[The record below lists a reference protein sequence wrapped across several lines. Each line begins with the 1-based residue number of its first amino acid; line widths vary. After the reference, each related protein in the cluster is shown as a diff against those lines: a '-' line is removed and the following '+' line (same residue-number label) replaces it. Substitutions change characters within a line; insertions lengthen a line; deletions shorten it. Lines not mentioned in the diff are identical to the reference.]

1 MGLCALYAAVR
12 RQQIADAHLKIGFKK
27 IGEMPVLAK
36 LLRPV
41 SLFAKHK
48 RLVRASDG
56 QVWLRR
62 LCSIPDSIVGLGV
75 RFQGPHPRGPWR
87 VEEMSWT
94 ESVREDV
101 SCLHAVA
108 NVGTTAQIWTSDLLG
123 ARYGMSEHEYRAI
136 GVWRKDRFVG
146 AAIVRIVDRQG
157 GIRAAVI
164 MNLVSEPEFPG
175 AGSLALAAVE
185 RLALGENCDVV
196 LFLDGISE
204 VEARLAR
211 RRGYITSPE
220 RYTLLLW
227 KDRDIDPAIFP
238 RDRQSWRF
246 SFGDHDTF

>member
-1 MGLCALYAAVR
+1 MTSVQERHLRVRGRSIRIAYWTGLFIDPDYRTSFIYPRLISAMFSGIHEMGLCALYAAVR

-62 LCSIPDSIVGLGV
+62 FCSIPDSIVGLGV

-108 NVGTTAQIWTSDLLG
+108 NVGTTAQIWTSDLLA

-175 AGSLALAAVE
+175 ADS
-185 RLALGENCDVV
+185 
-196 LFLDGISE
+196 
-204 VEARLAR
+204 
-211 RRGYITSPE
+211 
-220 RYTLLLW
+220 
-227 KDRDIDPAIFP
+227 
-238 RDRQSWRF
+238 
-246 SFGDHDTF
+246 